1 MYNAVLPTGLLNR
14 PVFTTWSRDQGRHWS
29 DVQKVTVGEKVILGI
44 FPRLVVM
51 DNGVLAFI
59 TSRPGQTV
67 VFGDGIVWTNELILY
82 KGQGTMNA
90 MRQIAPNTLL
100 AIFNDARR
108 HFIAVPIT
116 VTKE

>member
-1 MYNAVLPTGLLNR
+1 MLPTGLLNR

-90 MRQIAPNTLL
+90 LRQIGPNQLL
-100 AIFNDARR
+100 AGYID
-108 HFIAVPIT
+108 
-116 VTKE
+116 TKGHLIIVRINVRKK